1 MSKAIGKKIIFLIG
15 PPGAGKD
22 TQINYLV
29 KKTGFYKFITGD
41 EGLKYI
47 AGRMNDP
54 LTAKQKENY
63 DAGLLFDPEWLTKHV
78 QLGRTEEILESG
90 YGGIIFSGSPRTL
103 YEAKKLPRTLGEI
116 VGEENIITVVI
127 EVSEDELR
135 KRAQE
140 RLVCENNQNHTF
152 STRFTDFKIG
162 DKCPDCGGVLGKKA
176 LDKELDTRIQQ
187 YVSRTQPGIDFLKKN
202 GKVVAV
208 DGNLLP
214 EKVKEEIAN
223 ALKKENFI

>member
-1 MSKAIGKKIIFLIG
+1 MSIKKIIFLIG

-29 KKTGFYKFITGD
+29 EETGFYKFITGD

-47 AGRMNDP
+47 SAHMDDP
-54 LTAKQKENY
+54 ETAKQKENY
-63 DAGLLFDPEWLTKHV
+63 DSGLLYDPEWLTEKV
-78 QLGRTEEILESG
+78 QLGRTKEVLEG
-90 YGGIIFSGSPRTL
+90 DEYKGLIFSGSPRTL
-103 YEAKKLPRTLGEI
+103 YEAKELPKALSKI

-127 EVSEDELR
+127 EVSEEELR

-140 RLVCENNQNHTF
+140 RLVCENDQNHTF
-152 STRFTDFKIG
+152 STRFTDLEIG
-162 DKCPDCGGVLGKKA
+162 DKCLKCGGVLGEKS
-176 LDKELDTRIQQ
+176 LDKELDTRIRQ
-187 YVSRTQPGIDFLKKN
+187 YVERTQPGIDYLKEN
-202 GKVVAV
+202 GKVVSV

-214 EKVKEEIAN
+214 EEVRGEIKK